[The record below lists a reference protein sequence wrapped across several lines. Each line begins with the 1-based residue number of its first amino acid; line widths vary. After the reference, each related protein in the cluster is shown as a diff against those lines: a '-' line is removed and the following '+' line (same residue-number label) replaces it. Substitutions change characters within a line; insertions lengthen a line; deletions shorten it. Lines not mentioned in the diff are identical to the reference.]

1 MYNYNELNAVSL
13 SPTKKDYYQ
22 IWNELIEVSSKLS
35 SRWDPSATNESDP
48 GIVLLK
54 VLTAIADKLNYNID
68 ANTLEAFMPSAAQES
83 SMRKLCEM
91 LGYEMRY
98 YQSASTN
105 VRITFNGTSF
115 PVLNDTGYSAIYID
129 RFTNI
134 QDAESTINYV
144 TLEPVTLTSFV
155 RSATVECLEGELVQV
170 QTDAGNVVSLIHL
183 DDNYRFYLPERQ
195 VAANGIFIANVG
207 KDAFWTQ
214 TDNLNTSLLGS
225 TVYKFGYDSI
235 RGLPYVQ
242 FPDDIGSL
250 IGTGLTIQFVR
261 TRGVSGNISSGFLK
275 TMTEPVSWSYIK
287 ENSTSEITGEDIV
300 GDAAEEAAE
309 DWSDLEQYSITNLTA
324 AKNGKNPETID
335 EAYWNYQKNIGTFD
349 TLVTCRDY
357 MNKIYQM
364 TKSYVDTNPL
374 VSNIIVSDIR
384 DDINRAYT
392 LTSLSEQGLEMERL
406 SKQTETGENMIEYFD
421 LVLYPFQATLGQTLR
436 DFEDSFKYTNEP
448 IPTITAGLDSSKTI
462 AHRFRTPTDS
472 DISCIKVYFQ
482 ISARLTTTSK
492 ISYLES
498 LEVQQAAHQALYKE
512 FNMRNLS
519 FGDELPYDLILQVLT
534 VADPRIKNVTLDDPK
549 MEVVVCT
556 VDGQEYPI
564 ITNTVFEDKSAAMKS
579 LEFYKQLVLD
589 NVLAGR
595 VALLNEQS
603 TFKTSLQ
610 ELPYPESK
618 SKVDTTASCLLDNET
633 LLPLAF
639 ASSDSRNLT
648 KTLSLAD
655 LVVDGSA
662 QKKLQ
667 AFMTARPGTFSCRL
681 VLNQEGGY
689 NADGEPL
696 PLNYQN
702 LYELMSSLRIK
713 LYKPGQAEAKYT
725 LNFQPY
731 KADANNPTFS
741 YLQSF
746 LSWVAD
752 GIEHVDD
759 RDIEIKGKTGFILYP
774 SSVDAD
780 LKLATRDFMLCQ
792 IPFNSLVDEVFDKVT
807 LQFIP
812 VSAFYNKPENRAVL
826 DQISL
831 VVDFYE
837 AFEGTNPA
845 STFHFQGITVED
857 GQSSVLVYGT
867 DAEAYEIAEYK
878 AETSSDASGILSAD
892 LYWPGIDPTVIAT
905 DIKPTFI
912 EDKLLQTYTFNLSD
926 TEAQLSQD
934 WKLAFKVPGRESSDD
949 AGAVGYLALTRN
961 TADSSWI
968 QISDPIDFTEEG
980 ILEELFT
987 VVKTDVQDVYLLK
1000 SNSAN
1005 KWFEAR
1011 KITASAAPT
1020 ITSAL
1025 FIESGNSNNV
1035 YRAPGLRLILSN
1047 NETIDIPMN
1056 ELQLTYATE
1065 AASNTLSISSFGP
1078 FTDIDLALAIS
1089 TSEVRLSTIGTA
1101 TGESYTAVLGWL
1113 TTPGL
1118 LVPAWV
1124 YSQTQTP
1131 TIAGTQCS
1139 YGNAYLRGSFGTID
1153 PKAPILNFKLSASGL
1168 QSAYILNNTTGESV
1182 ITLQASSTGTQA
1194 YPKAINMPAE
1204 LDLTQPVV
1212 NRNPETGSLEP
1223 LEAAQLNAA
1232 IENCVIFDETTG
1244 TMSELKDLSLFA
1256 DSSSGA
1262 ADAAILELS
1271 APTKITSDFR
1281 INTEYIS
1288 PETPLVLAQNE
1299 VIQFRSPNFKT
1310 TATYPAYVN
1319 YYVHLS
1325 EDQSSK
1331 ARANAYT
1338 RSNTAVA
1345 ATMQSLLEFFEG
1357 GPEYIGQGDYV
1368 AYPLSTIQSPVESAW
1383 NRRISWEEKV
1393 NSMPSSLLVK
1403 ETLPEVN
1410 NVDDAEKAETQYNRL
1425 LDKYGAL
1432 FVKKAITLNTSNPP
1446 EGAVGVMTV
1455 GANMPNYKL
1464 FEPISGYTIPSKLE
1478 LWHVNITTETF
1489 ETLLRWL
1496 RGTIGNT
1503 TGSSTRY
1510 LTYREDIE
1518 EVPTDSQPA
1527 ILSGQHLINNVYKRG
1542 TANIKRNLGYLVDAA
1557 KFKFSELT
1565 GISSQSLSELYV
1577 PRLWRSTTTTHT
1589 ADGLGIDASCTGI
1602 KANTEYQL
1610 KSDEYVLI
1618 SYSTSEGRDDGATV
1632 VKNIVIPGNAIIK
1645 TNFDIVDSKEKAMES
1660 NYPKTS
1666 GYGPW
1671 VFPETKRILAPAD
1684 IDGMFTLG
1692 ATEQIE
1698 VREPIEVKL
1707 DEAISNLYWEVKD
1720 PVIEGS
1726 IEKFPFDENGSYIL
1740 QPGEYLFYTNE
1751 AKESFVYYGSG
1762 AEVKRS
1768 PKTPKIERP
1777 VSISK
1782 MSMDEISSSG
1792 LVASM
1797 PWVPFNLS
1805 AKNAFIQ
1812 VSEYQVINLV
1822 EDDSLLSI
1830 TLLPDDNDPNPT
1842 ILSSNFKRVQAAE
1855 YAIQG
1860 NEGALPSLA
1869 IESHCWEARGKLELN
1884 MSATTPQVL
1893 VSHRTSSGQEQARS
1907 FINLYKNVTTKGGT
1921 TTEQL
1926 VHTYTAL
1933 PRTADTKPVNP
1944 NSLDLGGAPDSYADD
1959 ELPTTLLKANR
1970 DGEGTAETPLLLY
1983 SSSPL
1988 VGAAGDLRFVDGLE
2002 CPIFKACTQADN
2014 TYSNEAPFAPTFT
2027 DGFTTLNLLGHL
2039 SAQAFVA
2046 DDEEESYVSGAI
2058 TETELRELELTRPA
2072 LSLSAIIP
2080 DSAHFGIL
2088 PILYTKPDASRDS
2101 QSQDYFAALSVKNSQ
2116 NKAQDLS
2123 IFNYH
2128 SDPTQTVYSS
2138 QMKDPKD
2145 RYDWTW
2151 WAESID
2157 ISNPD
2162 QPDIADEDTITVTK
2176 TMKNVAF
2183 NNQWVDTTRYNQ
2195 FKLDSNITVSA
2206 NGTGDTH
2213 TGAWYGNKATWRLYQ
2228 SEFAALT
2235 ISVPEGMLI
2244 SSVKINYN
2252 TDAEGVLLTD
2262 KNIAVQSGESI
2273 EVNAESMV
2281 LRVGSFGTGA
2291 KGQVH
2296 ISAISVT
2303 YLPEPSD
2310 EVITV
2315 IETAAAGSQTSKQ
2328 TLKPGQFML
2337 KTGLNLVVIRESGTI
2352 DLFVNKSRSLNSR
2365 QDSLRIGELQILAW
2379 ENMLNPQLAFES
2391 HNPSIVDQYDTRL
2404 KFKYKDNDQTN
2415 SLTVQD
2421 YEALDYIRKYDP
2433 EHKFYYNYK
2442 PAQESGLDLNASDP
2456 TDTLALPKAWFD
2468 TQNLAN
2474 KFVISTLD
2482 TEYLTEFVDV
2492 SKFSKQGATL

>member
-155 RSATVECLEGELVQV
+155 RSATVECLEGELVRV
-170 QTDAGNVVSLIHL
+170 QTDAGDVVSLIHL

-225 TVYKFGYDSI
+225 TVYKFGYDSV
-235 RGLPYVQ
+235 RGLPYIQ

-261 TRGVSGNISSGFLK
+261 TRGVSGNVSSGFLK
-275 TMTEPVSWSYIK
+275 TMTEPASWAYIK
-287 ENSTSEITGEDIV
+287 ENSTSEVTGEDIV
-300 GDAAEEAAE
+300 GDAAEDAAD
-309 DWSDLEQYSITNLTA
+309 DWSDIEQYSITNLAA

-335 EAYWNYQKNIGTFD
+335 EAYWNYQKSVGTFD

-406 SKQTETGENMIEYFD
+406 SKQTETGENKIEYFD
-421 LVLYPFQATLGQTLR
+421 LMLYPFQATLGQTMR

-448 IPTITAGLDSSKTI
+448 ISTITAGLDSSKTI
-462 AHRFRTPTDS
+462 AHRFRTPAES

-519 FGDELPYDLILQVLT
+519 FGDELPYDLILQILT

-549 MEVVVCT
+549 MNVVVCT

-564 ITNTVFEDKSAAMKS
+564 ITNEVFETEYDARKS

-618 SKVDTTASCLLDNET
+618 SNVDTTASCLLDNEN
-633 LLPLAF
+633 LLPLVF
-639 ASSDSRNLT
+639 ADSKSRNLT
-648 KTLSLAD
+648 TTLSLAD
-655 LVVDGSA
+655 LIVDGSA

-667 AFMTARPGTFSCRL
+667 AFMTTRPGTFSCRL
-681 VLNQEGGY
+681 ILNPNGGY
-689 NADGEPL
+689 DEKGEPL
-696 PLNYQN
+696 PVNYQN
-702 LYELMSSLRIK
+702 LYNLMSSLRIK
-713 LYKPGQAEAKYT
+713 LYEPGQADAKYT

-731 KADANNPTFS
+731 KADANYTTFS

-746 LSWVAD
+746 LSWVED
-752 GIEHVDD
+752 GIEYVDD
-759 RDIEIKGKTGFILYP
+759 RDTQVMGKTGFILYP
-774 SSVDAD
+774 SSVEAD
-780 LKLATRDFMLCQ
+780 LRLATRNFMLCQ

-812 VSAFYNKPENRAVL
+812 ISAFYNKPEYRAVL

-831 VVDFYE
+831 VIDFYE
-837 AFEGTNPA
+837 AFEE
-845 STFHFQGITVED
+845 STLTGISVEN
-857 GQSSVLVYGT
+857 GKSGVVVHGAG
-867 DAEAYEIAEYK
+867 AENYEIADYK
-878 AETSSDASGILSAD
+878 AEVSSEAQGTFSAD
-892 LYWPGIDPTVIAT
+892 LYWPGIDPKAVAT
-905 DIKPTFI
+905 EVKPTFI

-926 TEAQLSQD
+926 AEVQLSQA
-934 WKLAFKVPGRESSDD
+934 WKLAFKVPGQESYED
-949 AGAVGYLALTRN
+949 ASTTGYLALTRN

-968 QISDPIDFTEEG
+968 QISDSVTFDRETISDVFTIEETNIIDADDNKTY
-980 ILEELFT
+980 L
-987 VVKTDVQDVYLLK
+987 VKSK
-1000 SNSAN
+1000 STN

-1011 KITASAAPT
+1011 KITAATKPEIMT
-1020 ITSAL
+1020 AL
-1025 FIESGNSNNV
+1025 FVESGNSDNV
-1035 YRAPGLRLILSN
+1035 YRAPGLKLLLS
-1047 NETIDIPMN
+1047 TGDVLDIPMN
-1056 ELQLTYATE
+1056 ELIFTE
-1065 AASNTLSISSFGP
+1065 GKTAKSNTLSISSFGP
-1078 FTDIDLALAIS
+1078 FTDIDLTLAIVN
-1089 TSEVRLSTIGTA
+1089 SEVTLSTKGAA
-1101 TGESYTAVLGWL
+1101 TGESYEAVLGWI

-1118 LVPAWV
+1118 LVPAWT
-1124 YSQTQTP
+1124 YSQTSV
-1131 TIAGTQCS
+1131 IAGTQAS
-1139 YGNAYLRGSFGTID
+1139 YGNAYLRGSFGTVVPED
-1153 PKAPILNFKLSASGL
+1153 SVPCFKLSAAGL
-1168 QSAYILNNTTGESV
+1168 QSAYVLNNTDSKV
-1182 ITLQASSTGTQA
+1182 TLALQPSSSQL
-1194 YPKAINMPAE
+1194 YPEVVNMPSQ
-1204 LDLTQPVV
+1204 LDLTQATV
-1212 NRNPETGSLEP
+1212 NRNSETGALEP
-1223 LEAAQLNAA
+1223 LTMEQLMEAV
-1232 IENCVIFDETTG
+1232 EDCVIFDEQAN
-1244 TMSELKDLSLFA
+1244 TMSKLTDLPIF
-1256 DSSSGA
+1256 GA
-1262 ADAAILELS
+1262 TGQGTSQILELS
-1271 APTKITSDFR
+1271 APTKITSDFK

-1288 PETPLVLAQNE
+1288 PEDPLVLAQNE

-1331 ARANAYT
+1331 VRANAYT
-1338 RSNTAVA
+1338 RSNAAVA

-1357 GPEYIGQGDYV
+1357 GPEYIGQQDYV
-1368 AYPLSTIQSPVESAW
+1368 AYPLSTTEGTSKESVW

-1393 NSMPSSLLVK
+1393 NSMPSDLLVK

-1410 NVDDAEKAETQYNRL
+1410 NVDDAEKAETQYKRL

-1432 FVKKAITLNTSNPP
+1432 FVKKTIKLDTSKPP
-1446 EGAVGVMTV
+1446 EGAIGEMIV
-1455 GANMPNYKL
+1455 GANMPDYKL

-1478 LWHVNITTETF
+1478 LWHINIVAETF

-1496 RGTIGNT
+1496 RGTVGNT
-1503 TGSSTRY
+1503 STSTTRY
-1510 LTYREDIE
+1510 LKYREDIE
-1518 EVPTDSQPA
+1518 DVPSGAQPSQ
-1527 ILSGQHLINNVYKRG
+1527 LTGQHLINNVYKRN
-1542 TANIKRNLGYLVDAA
+1542 TANVKRNLGYLVDAA

-1565 GISSQSLSELYV
+1565 GVRAQSISELYV
-1577 PRLWRSTTTTHT
+1577 PRLWRSTTATHT
-1589 ADGLGIDASCTGI
+1589 ADGLGLDASCTGI

-1610 KSDEYVLI
+1610 KSDEYILI

-1632 VKNIVIPGNAIIK
+1632 VKNIVIPGNAIVK

-1660 NYPKTS
+1660 SYPKTS

-1671 VFPETKRILAPAD
+1671 VFPETKRILAPSD

-1707 DEAISNLYWEVKD
+1707 DEAISNLYWEIKD

-1726 IEKFPFDENGSYIL
+1726 VEKFPFDETGSYIL

-1777 VSISK
+1777 VSLSK

-1830 TLLPDDNDPNPT
+1830 TLLPDDTDTNPT
-1842 ILSSNFKRVQAAE
+1842 MLSSKFKRVQAAD
-1855 YAIQG
+1855 YTIQG
-1860 NEGALPSLA
+1860 NEGTLPSLA

-1893 VSHRTSSGQEQARS
+1893 VSHRTVAGQEQARS
-1907 FINLYKNVTTKGGT
+1907 FINLYKNIT
-1921 TTEQL
+1921 TTDNKTVEQL
-1926 VHTYTAL
+1926 VQTYTAL
-1933 PRTADTKPVNP
+1933 PKTAETKPVNP
-1944 NSLDLGGAPDSYADD
+1944 TSLDLAGAPDAYADN
-1959 ELPTTLLKANR
+1959 ELPTALLKAGR
-1970 DGEGTAETPLLLY
+1970 DGEGIEETPLMLY
-1983 SSSPL
+1983 ASSPL

-2002 CPIFKACTQADN
+2002 CPIFKACTHVDN
-2014 TYSNEAPFAPTFT
+2014 TYSNETPFAPTFT
-2027 DGFTTLNLLGHL
+2027 DGFTTLDLLGHL
-2039 SAQAFVA
+2039 SAHTLEAN
-2046 DDEEESYVSGAI
+2046 DEESYVSGTV
-2058 TETELRELELTRPA
+2058 TEAELRELELTRPA
-2072 LSLSAIIP
+2072 LSLSTLIP

-2101 QSQDYFAALSVKNSQ
+2101 QSKDYFAALSVKDSQ
-2116 NKAQDLS
+2116 GKTQNLS
-2123 IFNYH
+2123 IFNYN
-2128 SDPTQTVYSS
+2128 SDPGQTLYSA
-2138 QMKDPKD
+2138 DPADPGK

-2151 WAESID
+2151 WSDSEVSID
-2157 ISNPD
+2157 TD
-2162 QPDIADEDTITVTK
+2162 QSDAIEENTVTVIK

-2183 NNQWVDTTRYNQ
+2183 NNDWKNVTQYTT
-2195 FKLDSNITVSA
+2195 FKLDSNIEVSTNGLEKGNTGKWYNNA
-2206 NGTGDTH
+2206 N
-2213 TGAWYGNKATWRLYQ
+2213 TWRLYQ
-2228 SEFAALT
+2228 SEYAALT
-2235 ISVPEGMLI
+2235 ISVPEDMLI
-2244 SSVKINYN
+2244 SSVRIKYDN
-2252 TDAEGVLLTD
+2252 DADGVLLT
-2262 KNIAVQSGESI
+2262 KQNKVVPSGTTV
-2273 EVNAESMV
+2273 EVNAESLELV
-2281 LRVGSFGTGA
+2281 VGSLRVEA

-2296 ISAISVT
+2296 ISEIAVT
-2303 YLPEPSD
+2303 YMPEPSA
-2310 EVITV
+2310 EVVAVVEATT
-2315 IETAAAGSQTSKQ
+2315 EESQASKQ
-2328 TLKPGQFML
+2328 VLKPGQFLL
-2337 KTGLNLVVIRESGTI
+2337 KTGLNLVVIRESGI
-2352 DLFVNKSRSLNSR
+2352 LDLFVNKSRSLNSR
-2365 QDSLRIGELQILAW
+2365 QDLLRIGELQILAW

-2391 HNPSIVDQYDTRL
+2391 HNPSLVDQYDTRL
-2404 KFKYKDNDQTN
+2404 KFKYKDNNQTN
-2415 SLTVQD
+2415 SLTVSD
-2421 YEALDYIRKYDP
+2421 HEALEYIRKYDP